1 MKIMKF
7 GHIRKF
13 PAAILVIAIS
23 LLTGCSS
30 IVNGTTQKVTV
41 RAMNQEKSGMV
52 KVNPDATCQST
63 NSNGT
68 FESRSTDLVEVHRD
82 NVPLVSICSYG
93 DKAGKTSTESQF
105 RGKSAAGN
113 MFAGGFIG
121 MAIDHATGASYDYPD
136 NIEVVMN
143 MYKTDLDMQQV
154 NSPKPSNA
162 QNSVTQPSV
171 Q

>member
-1 MKIMKF
+1 MKHEQISVF
-7 GHIRKF
+7 ST
-13 PAAILVIAIS
+13 AILMAGLA
-23 LLTGCSS
+23 LLSGCSS

-41 RAMNQEKSGMV
+41 RAMSQEKSGMV
-52 KVNPDATCQST
+52 KVNPDAVCQST

-82 NVPLVSICSYG
+82 NVPLVSVCSYA
-93 DKAGKTSTESQF
+93 DKAGKTTTESQF

-121 MAIDHATGASYDYPD
+121 MAIDHATGASYEYPD

-154 NSPKPSNA
+154 VSSKPNA
-162 QNSVTQPSV
+162 VQNSGTQNSG

>member
-1 MKIMKF
+1 MKHMQIHRF
-7 GHIRKF
+7 VSTAGF
-13 PAAILVIAIS
+13 VVALS
-23 LLTGCSS
+23 LLGGCSS

-41 RAMNQEKSGMV
+41 RAMTQEKSGMV
-52 KVNPDATCQST
+52 KVNPDAVCQST

-82 NVPLVSICSYG
+82 NVPLVSVCSYA
-93 DKAGKTSTESQF
+93 DRAGKTTTESQF

-121 MAIDHATGASYDYPD
+121 MAIDHATGASYEYPD

-143 MYKTDLDMQQV
+143 MYKTDVDMQQV
-154 NSPKPSNA
+154 LSTKPKA
-162 QNSVTQPSV
+162 VQNSAEQTGSQ
-171 Q
+171 

>member
-1 MKIMKF
+1 MKNMKF
-7 GHIRKF
+7 GHSNEF
-13 PAAILVIAIS
+13 PAAILVIAVS
-23 LLTGCSS
+23 LLSGCSS

-52 KVNPDATCQST
+52 KVNPDAMCQST
-63 NSNGT
+63 NSNGS

-93 DKAGKTSTESQF
+93 DRAGKTTTESQF

-143 MYKTDLDMQQV
+143 MYKADLDTQKLDSPTT
-154 NSPKPSNA
+154 NSA
-162 QNSVTQPSV
+162 QNLSTQNPA

>member
-1 MKIMKF
+1 MKHEQISVF
-7 GHIRKF
+7 ST
-13 PAAILVIAIS
+13 AILMAGLA
-23 LLTGCSS
+23 LLSGCSS

-41 RAMNQEKSGMV
+41 RAMSQEKSGMV
-52 KVNPDATCQST
+52 KVNPDAVCQST

-82 NVPLVSICSYG
+82 NVPLVSVCSYA
-93 DKAGKTSTESQF
+93 DKAGKTTTESQF

-113 MFAGGFIG
+113 MFAGEFIG
-121 MAIDHATGASYDYPD
+121 MAIDHATGASYEYPD

-154 NSPKPSNA
+154 ISSKPNA
-162 QNSVTQPSV
+162 VQNSGTQNSG

>member
-1 MKIMKF
+1 MKF
-7 GHIRKF
+7 GHINKF
-13 PAAILVIAIS
+13 STAACVAVVS
-23 LLTGCSS
+23 LLSGCSS
-30 IVNGTTQKVTV
+30 MVNGTTQKVTV
-41 RAMNQEKSGMV
+41 RAMTQEKTGMV
-52 KVNPDATCQST
+52 KVNPDAVCQST

-82 NVPLVSICSYG
+82 NVPLVSVCSHA

-105 RGKSAAGN
+105 RGKSVAGN

-121 MAIDHATGASYDYPD
+121 MAIDHATGASYEYPD

-143 MYKTDLDMQQV
+143 MYKADLDMQKV
-154 NSPKPSNA
+154 DSPKTSNA
-162 QNSVTQPSV
+162 QNSGTQGAA